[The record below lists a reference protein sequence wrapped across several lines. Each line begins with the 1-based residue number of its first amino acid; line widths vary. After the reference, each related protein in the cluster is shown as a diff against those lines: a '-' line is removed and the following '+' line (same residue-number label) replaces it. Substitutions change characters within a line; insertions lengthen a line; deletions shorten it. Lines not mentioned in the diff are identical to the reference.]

1 MFKRLHVAGRIR
13 ADALAFRRL
22 SRLKSSRQVGGG
34 RNRLTI
40 GVFASWL
47 VYAEREMRAK
57 KQARSRSEICRE
69 RAATISTAVDALAR
83 DALIEA

>member
-1 MFKRLHVAGRIR
+1 
-13 ADALAFRRL
+13 
-22 SRLKSSRQVGGG
+22 
-34 RNRLTI
+34 
-40 GVFASWL
+40 
-47 VYAEREMRAK
+47 MRAK